1 MPYKQLTDGS
11 YLPYELNDDPNEV
24 ARKVKEKNLTI
35 KAEEAQFNYLNSDK
49 NNPATEL
56 IQEDVSFGGKVG
68 RGALNGLVS
77 IPTEIASTIGYGLQL
92 AGEEEAGERM
102 VSRAKAVQEMY
113 APNIEGLGFAAELPK
128 ALVQFGVPGGAIL
141 KATKGIRKGA
151 GLLPLAAAEFTVAS
165 PDMETFGDSF
175 LPGGPTKTK
184 DLQYLDGQE
193 KAYAALENKGK
204 VALEGAALALG
215 VPFAFAKT
223 AQIGLPLIS
232 KTAALPIVGDVIR
245 GGFTAARET
254 GAFIGKGV
262 DQILKESPKLDRA
275 AGSLRY
281 RGMLPDK
288 EIAEIR
294 DARSLEFASL
304 IQANKIA
311 LDDAQDTLE
320 YVFGKGDANGITSK
334 NIMDAWDKA
343 VFPSGELLDPNAKNY
358 GKVRDSLES
367 DQIKAFETLV
377 EADKAY
383 NLTGKNLNINSNVD
397 AIKTDFS
404 LFRSAK
410 RARETID
417 NYSEAIQ
424 KHPDLLPKGA
434 MDTIGGQLG
443 LYGTRQY
450 RAFLDKD
457 YKPSIQLEEK
467 AIASVKEANKK
478 NGKNVTDDEARGQLQ
493 QLIEKPGFL
502 NSSLNPKNLIEDSVL
517 LKMNDGVLK
526 GRTLNSKA
534 IREYLGEYSGRD
546 YISPEKTSRSLDVRK
561 ADVAVKLK
569 ETLGRQAGI
578 ISKGNFI
585 DYLDEYNK
593 NLPKGK
599 EVFRDVLPEGS
610 AGSGEYTK
618 LADSPFYGKLRGKFV
633 KNEYIN
639 ALEKDSWQLGSVL
652 GPGYTFFLGLKGLS
666 QLGKTAYN
674 PVGQVRN
681 VTSAMGFALAN
692 GNVPNG
698 QTMAESF
705 SLVSASIK
713 NEFGKDATGK
723 AMFEKYSR
731 LGVVGQQAQLGELN
745 SLIDEAA
752 AASGFT
758 GKVFGS
764 KALQGY
770 QNSIMTKLYQG
781 GDDVWRIF
789 NFKTESQKIQS
800 MIAASDI
807 KGKPFIMKAN
817 TPAQRK
823 IAVQAGLDPNRLDV
837 TQLSKKKFND
847 FVDEE
852 AAFITRD
859 VVPNYE
865 RVPEA
870 IRLLRQ
876 TPLGNFIAYP
886 AEIIRT
892 SLNIL
897 GRSITELSSE
907 NALMRA
913 RGMERLL
920 GFSATTVGIPSG
932 ITALGHMM
940 TGSDEEQLDAYR
952 RSGANPWDK
961 NASLVTVGTEEIAGK
976 TVVKEAINLSYTM
989 PYEYLITP
997 FIAVQNAWDNG
1008 VREEKDFQTIAYNA
1022 MLGDG
1027 GVYDEFFKPFMGQAM
1042 ISQRA
1047 MEVYNGRTDTGY
1059 EIGPGDTAPWKDK
1072 AFFGFSHIF
1081 NGLIPTISPAEIN
1094 ADVPPWQL
1102 GEITPGGEP
1111 ASAKNFYGISRAL
1124 NIKDLP
1130 TAALQASGL
1139 VDPRYKVSKKNQLDL
1154 YGEMFEAMSGIK
1166 TVKVDMK
1173 KSLRYKAIDLANKIN
1188 SDAGKNLRKLGRTN
1202 EYRSTEEFEYNY
1214 EKKIQQQMKLAEE
1227 LRVAMQDAKTLG
1239 LSQQEINKILSDNKV
1254 PRWQSLVRGNFVP
1267 SLPNPNLY
1275 LDQKDFGTERNEI
1288 RNIIDQQRMR
1298 DIYGQY
1304 KGRPLPAL
1312 PPEVPQVPRTPPPDL
1327 RAFPSSREGTRNSL
1341 TPQSNSAGISALRQA
1356 EMNKLLGL

>member
-49 NNPATEL
+49 NNPGTEL

-92 AGEEEAGERM
+92 AGEEEAGEKM

-262 DQILKESPKLDRA
+262 DKILKDRPGLDRA
-275 AGSLRY
+275 VGAFRY

-288 EIAEIR
+288 EMAEIR

-320 YVFGKGDANGITSK
+320 YVFSKGDANGITSK

-450 RAFLDKD
+450 RAFLDKN

-478 NGKNVTDDEARGQLQ
+478 SGKNVTDDEARGQLQ

-610 AGSGEYTK
+610 AGSGEYVK

-639 ALEKDSWQLGSVL
+639 ALEKDSWQPTSVL
-652 GPGYTFFLGLKGLS
+652 GSGYAFFLGLKGLS

-674 PVGQVRN
+674 PVGQIRN

-723 AMFEKYSR
+723 AMFEKYNR

-758 GKVFGS
+758 GEVFGS

-800 MIAASDI
+800 MIAASEI
-807 KGKPFIMKAN
+807 KGKPFMMKAS

-823 IAVQAGLDPNRLDV
+823 IAVEAGLDPNRLDV

-865 RVPEA
+865 RVPEV
-870 IRLLRQ
+870 IKLLRR

-940 TGSDEEQLDAYR
+940 TGSNEEQLDAYR

-1008 VREEKDFQTIAYNA
+1008 VREEKDLQTIAYNA
-1022 MLGDG
+1022 TLGDG
-1027 GVYDEFFKPFMGQAM
+1027 GVYDEFFKPFMGQSM

-1047 MEVYNGRTDTGY
+1047 MEVYNGRTSTGY
-1059 EIGPGDTAPWKDK
+1059 EIGPGDTAPWVDR

-1102 GEITPGGEP
+1102 GKITPGGEP
-1111 ASAKNFYGISRAL
+1111 ASAKNFYGISRSL

-1130 TAALQASGL
+1130 MAALQASGL

-1188 SDAGKNLRKLGRTN
+1188 SDAGKNLRKLSRTN

-1227 LRVAMQDAKTLG
+1227 LRVAMQDAKILG

-1254 PRWQSLVRGNFVP
+1254 PRWQSLVRGSFVP